1 MAMMIMIVI
10 MVMDLLEAQ
19 RDARAAVTTRAK
31 RGIVIT
37 KVIIEVIKMNIRSN
51 LMTRRVR
58 PKVELFRQ
66 PCSSSLESRPPKIDI
81 IVIMKITKNLI
92 MIILM
97 IIIINHAA
105 QSSLES
111 RPPELTIVIAMIL

>member
-1 MAMMIMIVI
+1 MIVI